1 MEDPSIGSVYAFH
14 ERANVG
20 AFAEECAVSS
30 RLVSSWSRAL
40 IAALLIAGA
49 TRAAAQDHPSAER
62 PSADDE
68 RARTHFD
75 AGRLHYDEGA
85 YDRALIE
92 FQRSYELS
100 RRPIL
105 LLNLATVKERLGM
118 HAEAAADLRAYLEA
132 EPEDDARDRLERR
145 ITNLERLAA
154 GNAGDPEIEPAD
166 PGPGPAPAGGPD
178 GGLLG
183 VAIASYAAGG
193 AGLVVMAVLGGL
205 ALAEDAALAAGC
217 GASASCSDAEV
228 ADANTFALASDVGL
242 GVGVAGVAVGT
253 VLLVVA
259 LSSGGASSAGEVS
272 VLPWVSPEGAG
283 LVAGGSF

>member
-1 MEDPSIGSVYAFH
+1 
-14 ERANVG
+14 
-20 AFAEECAVSS
+20 
-30 RLVSSWSRAL
+30 LVSSWSRAL
-40 IAALLIAGA
+40 VAALLIAGA
-49 TRAAAQDHPSAER
+49 TPAAAQDPSSADR

-92 FQRSYELS
+92 FQRAYELS
-100 RRPIL
+100 RRAIL

-118 HAEAAADLRAYLEA
+118 HAEAADDLRAYLEA
-132 EPEDDARDRLERR
+132 EPEDAARDRLERR

-154 GNAGDPEIEPAD
+154 GEPGDPATEPAPD
-166 PGPGPAPAGGPD
+166 PEPAPAPASGPD

-183 VAIASYAAGG
+183 GAIASYAVGG

-205 ALAEDAALAAGC
+205 AMAEDAALAAGC

-228 ADANTFALASDVGL
+228 ADANTFALASDIGL
-242 GVGVAGVAVGT
+242 GVGAAGVAVGT
-253 VLLVVA
+253 ILLVVA
-259 LSSGGASSAGEVS
+259 LSSGGASSAEDVS

-283 LVAGGSF
+283 LVAGGRF